1 MGTSKLFLAV
11 LLFLF
16 VNTSYAN
23 QIDSV
28 FIFDDFQ
35 DFSQLNDLSKLVI
48 WGENNEY
55 QSCFIL
61 SPGIDD
67 NGLSFQAIKVSGDAT
82 PFATYVPEVNGLPS
96 LRTMTCF
103 DYEFEEINRSDK
115 IITIEFDAMWN
126 RYDGG
131 YGEQGR
137 IVVTLVGDYPQ
148 GGPAAGDIENLAL
161 EAPFGRPKYNLRLR
175 NSQPVEVSHS
185 EYVHRSPSF
194 ILYGGGL
201 SIDGEFEKSTDWGY
215 WMPGFSSEAGGGP
228 PGQPSASDY
237 PATGTKKSDK
247 PWPWN
252 TINQWHHFT
261 WVLEPELISLYM
273 RSSSEEKAD
282 DILVS
287 QMAVPRDD
295 LGIDYIVDKLNE
307 VHNTNITSPPIF
319 YKWFESFNAIRI
331 YYRGFNDNIAS
342 LANFKASWQN
352 INDPVFVEQQESES
366 SFDVYPNP
374 NNHGVIMLTLD
385 VKQFNVFDVSGR
397 LITKGT
403 NLKAGNPVNLD
414 FITKGVYII
423 TVIDQYDNLLKR
435 KLIIQ

>member
-1 MGTSKLFLAV
+1 MASKLFPAV
-11 LLFLF
+11 LFFLF
-16 VNTSYAN
+16 VNAAYSN
-23 QIDSV
+23 QADSV

-35 DFSQLNDLSKLVI
+35 DFSKINDLSKLVI
-48 WGENNEY
+48 WGENVEPET
-55 QSCFIL
+55 CFQL
-61 SPGIDD
+61 GAVNDD
-67 NGLSFQAIKVSGDAT
+67 NGLSFQAIKVSADAT
-82 PFATYVPEVNGLPS
+82 PFATYVPEVNAMPS

-103 DYEFEEINRSDK
+103 DYEFDEINRSNK

-148 GGPAAGDIENLAL
+148 GGPAVGDIENLEL
-161 EAPFGRPKYNLRLR
+161 EAPFGRPIYNLRLR
-175 NSQPVEVSHS
+175 NSQPVETSHA

-194 ILYGGGL
+194 LLYGGGL
-201 SIDGEFEKSTDWGY
+201 DAEGEFEKSTEWGY

-295 LGIDYIVDKLNE
+295 MGVDYIVDKLNE
-307 VHNTNITSPPIF
+307 VHNTNVTSAPIF

-331 YYRGFNDNIAS
+331 YYRGYNDNIAS
-342 LANFKASWQN
+342 LANFKGSWQS
-352 INDPVFVEQQESES
+352 INDPVFVQQQSPEN
-366 SFDVYPNP
+366 SFAVYPNP
-374 NNHGVIMLTLD
+374 TTQGVIRLTSEA
-385 VKQFNVFDVSGR
+385 KQLLVFDISGR
-397 LITKGT
+397 LITQKT
-403 NLKAGNPVNLD
+403 DVTAGFPVNLD
-414 FITKGVYII
+414 FITPGVYMI
-423 TVIDQYDNLLKR
+423 TIVDTHSNLLKS